1 MASKVKKVIP
11 HSVLKYP
18 RNINEFK
25 IYEHYINRL
34 RCNTKKWSLY
44 PNFGENFIIENRYDS
59 SIKYKIINSK
69 YKSVRNAKFLVKSI
83 RPIEEEVQVNHN
95 LNPTNK
101 LLELKNINQYK
112 IIDMNFDVY
121 NNGNFYNLKD
131 MNDRI
136 SLKINELSFRD
147 KLLGLSNN
155 NQSKSS
161 KEKTTNVK
169 V

>member
-101 LLELKNINQYK
+101 LLELKT
-112 IIDMNFDVY
+112 
-121 NNGNFYNLKD
+121 L
-131 MNDRI
+131 I
-136 SLKINELSFRD
+136 SIK
-147 KLLGLSNN
+147 
-155 NQSKSS
+155 
-161 KEKTTNVK
+161 
-169 V
+169 